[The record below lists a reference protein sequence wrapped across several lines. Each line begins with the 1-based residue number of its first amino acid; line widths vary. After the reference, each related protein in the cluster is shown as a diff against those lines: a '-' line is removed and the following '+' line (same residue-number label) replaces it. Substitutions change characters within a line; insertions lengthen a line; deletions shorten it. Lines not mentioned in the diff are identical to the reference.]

1 MMLGVLKNRLLQS
14 TGHGFRDTDYGAK
27 TMRELV
33 EMVPDLLALGESNQ
47 PSVSIRADVAAE
59 VADEGNEA
67 SDNAS
72 GAQTAEAEQDEGVG
86 FQAVLD
92 RYRTNGDN
100 LGVGEAYAAQLSSFD
115 DADVEWT
122 FANIVSRWASSGP
135 VDGIVKL
142 KLTAVL
148 DTRHGV
154 WVANS

>member
-72 GAQTAEAEQDEGVG
+72 GAQTAEAEAGRRRRVPGRPRPVPNQRRQPRRGRSIRGAVVLVRRRRCRMDLRQHRVTVGV
-86 FQAVLD
+86 
-92 RYRTNGDN
+92 
-100 LGVGEAYAAQLSSFD
+100 VGPPWMVLSS
-115 DADVEWT
+115 
-122 FANIVSRWASSGP
+122 
-135 VDGIVKL
+135 
-142 KLTAVL
+142 
-148 DTRHGV
+148 
-154 WVANS
+154 